1 MCASEVGGYLPRV
14 VGPVFLSL
22 FCFCILNVGI
32 YLLVFAISALLVGD
46 CETLSAHRGVSV
58 WALPLVFMR
67 AHAGGVILISRAR
80 GLHAGKPKLMLRK
93 RGARARA
100 PRSAPLAICSRY
112 LISIYFSD

>member
-22 FCFCILNVGI
+22 FCFCILNV

-67 AHAGGVILISRAR
+67 AHAGGGDSNQP
-80 GLHAGKPKLMLRK
+80 GAG
-93 RGARARA
+93 A
-100 PRSAPLAICSRY
+100 PRRQAEAYVKEARCARTLSPVRPARDLLAISHID
-112 LISIYFSD
+112 LL